1 MESWIVAKSP
11 SQSAD
16 FGQLKLTNLAEN
28 HIVHDGHRIRFAA
41 SDCDSIQSE
50 DRACLF
56 FGGAEFRTDI
66 VFLSFVIFMQS
77 SCNVFQPQV

>member
-1 MESWIVAKSP
+1 MKSWIVAKSP

-16 FGQLKLTNLAEN
+16 FGQLKLTNFAEN
-28 HIVHDGHRIRFAA
+28 HIVYDGHRIRFAA

-56 FGGAEFRTDI
+56 FLGG
-66 VFLSFVIFMQS
+66 
-77 SCNVFQPQV
+77 

>member
-28 HIVHDGHRIRFAA
+28 HIVYDGHRIRFAA

-50 DRACLF
+50 DQACLF
-56 FGGAEFRTDI
+56 FLGG
-66 VFLSFVIFMQS
+66 
-77 SCNVFQPQV
+77 